1 MSDQKMNS
9 IQDTQEIIKFID
21 NHELKDKIIAMFLL
35 GVSDTT
41 GWSFCV
47 NESDEF
53 KVIENKVLA
62 LNYDSSSFGFMMRS
76 IEQAINARNEAK

>member
-1 MSDQKMNS
+1 MDLN
-9 IQDTQEIIKFID
+9 QDTQEVIEFID
-21 NHELKDKIIAMFLL
+21 NHELKDKIIAMFLQ

-62 LNYDSSSFGFMMRS
+62 LNYDSYGFGFMMRS
-76 IEQAINARNEAK
+76 IEHAIKARDGAK